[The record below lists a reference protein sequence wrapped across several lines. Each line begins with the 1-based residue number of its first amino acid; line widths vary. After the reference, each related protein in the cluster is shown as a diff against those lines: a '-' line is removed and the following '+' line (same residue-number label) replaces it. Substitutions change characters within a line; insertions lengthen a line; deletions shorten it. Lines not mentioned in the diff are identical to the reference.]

1 MKAEKRIQLNL
12 LLQQCKYLPEIER
25 IPNVML
31 PIFYG
36 SEEGSISPEL
46 ANDFKSAVYTV
57 KYGVTGGIWAAI
69 GLAGQAHFNLA
80 TIKSPSLSACQHW
93 AKRQRFYL
101 WGYNDTIEELR

>member
-1 MKAEKRIQLNL
+1 MSIFISQYSLPLFLGAVLKAEKRIQLNF
-12 LLQQCKYLPEIER
+12 LLQQCKYLPEIEK

-69 GLAGQAHFNLA
+69 GLAGQ
-80 TIKSPSLSACQHW
+80 
-93 AKRQRFYL
+93 
-101 WGYNDTIEELR
+101 

>member
-1 MKAEKRIQLNL
+1 
-12 LLQQCKYLPEIER
+12 
-25 IPNVML
+25 ML

-69 GLAGQAHFNLA
+69 GLAGQ
-80 TIKSPSLSACQHW
+80 
-93 AKRQRFYL
+93 
-101 WGYNDTIEELR
+101 